1 MGDNN
6 VGLLQPFKVS
16 KNFTA
21 LWVGQSLA
29 SVGGAIMN
37 VVVPMIALSLH
48 ASTLTLGFIMTLMML
63 PQILLFPF
71 TGIIADRLPR
81 VAVMIITDMI
91 RLLLVVGLMFL
102 AAFHMMKLYDLYWFS
117 VVFGAMQA
125 LFLPAYAAARAQ
137 VFTGSIRNAANS
149 LTMGTQQ
156 LAFLIGPSIGGL
168 LVGISS
174 GAVALGVDALGF
186 LISVFSLFFVRL
198 PNTINSSNVITD
210 KHFVRIFIRELLGGF
225 RELQKHSWLWI
236 TILVFAFINISDQGI
251 VAVLL
256 PWLIK
261 VHMRFSSF
269 DYGLVTSASGLGA
282 IIISIIFGHRSRW
295 KKRGLLSYIGITI
308 AGLTFGVLALSSGI
322 IQYALCMA
330 ISGAGFML
338 FGLIWEGSLQE
349 LVPVEAYGRVA
360 SLDMFGS
367 YGLLPFG
374 YLVTGWLSQA
384 IGGIETFVIEAVF
397 IVLVSLASLLV
408 PAIRNFD

>member
-1 MGDNN
+1 MSDNN

-21 LWVGQSLA
+21 LWIGQSLA

-37 VVVPMIALSLH
+37 VVVPMIALTLH
-48 ASTLTLGFIMTLMML
+48 ASTLTLGLIMTLMML
-63 PQILLFPF
+63 PQVLLFPF

-81 VAVMIITDMI
+81 VPVMIITDMI
-91 RLLLVVGLMFL
+91 RLLLVVGLTFL
-102 AAFHMMKLYDLYWFS
+102 AVFHLMKLYDLYWFS

-174 GAVALGVDALGF
+174 GAVALGVDAVGF
-186 LISVFSLFFVRL
+186 LISVISLFFVRL
-198 PNTINSSNVITD
+198 PNTINASNVITD
-210 KHFVRIFIRELLGGF
+210 KHFVRVFIRELLGGF
-225 RELQKHSWLWI
+225 HELKKHSWLWI
-236 TILVFAFINISDQGI
+236 TILVFSFINISDQGI

-261 VHMRFSSF
+261 IHMRLSSF

-282 IIISIIFGHRSRW
+282 IIISIIFGHRNQWRR
-295 KKRGLLSYIGITI
+295 RGLLSYIGIAI
-308 AGLTFGVLALSSGI
+308 AGLTFGVLAFSNEI
-322 IQYALCMA
+322 IQFIVCMT

-349 LVPVEAYGRVA
+349 LVPIEAYGRVS

-367 YGLLPFG
+367 YGLLPLG
-374 YLVTGWLSQA
+374 YLVTGWLSQS
-384 IGGIETFVIEAVF
+384 IGGIDTMIIESIF
-397 IVLVSLASLLV
+397 IVVMSLASLLV
-408 PAIRNFD
+408 RAIRTFD